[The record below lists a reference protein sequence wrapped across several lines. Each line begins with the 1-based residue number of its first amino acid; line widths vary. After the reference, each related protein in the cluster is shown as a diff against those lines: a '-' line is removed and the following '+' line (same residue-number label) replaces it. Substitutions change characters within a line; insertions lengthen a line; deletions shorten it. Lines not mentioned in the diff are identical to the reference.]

1 MISARAEIGA
11 GGNVNRRQSNNQ
23 RYERQTPDAP
33 TAPRPPKKY
42 PNDRKRK
49 GSRKTTT
56 ESATSPAGKRP
67 ARSKAPP
74 AADKAPTAPSGP
86 SAKRRKNIRTAENKR
101 KGGKQRQ
108 KTHLADREA
117 AGKVKGAPLPQTKAL
132 RTTGAFHEKA
142 GKKPGFRAG
151 ISSVLQIRSPAI
163 AKNAP
168 PSSLFCTLCFT
179 SIVNGRGVCC
189 PLCLSFALFVL
200 RPFI

>member
-11 GGNVNRRQSNNQ
+11 GGNANRRQSNI
-23 RYERQTPDAP
+23 RRHERQTPDAP
-33 TAPRPPKKY
+33 TAPRPPKKH
-42 PNDRKRK
+42 PNVGKRK

-67 ARSKAPP
+67 ARSKTPP

-108 KTHLADREA
+108 KTHLAGREA
-117 AGKVKGAPLPQTKAL
+117 AGEVKGAPLPQIKA
-132 RTTGAFHEKA
+132 GASHEKA

-179 SIVNGRGVCC
+179 SIVNGRSVCC